1 MHKSKNRF
9 ISFMLS
15 CLTVF
20 SLASPVMAENET
32 IYPTFDESRT
42 GSITL
47 YKYVSN
53 DGKTVLTDGT
63 SFSKSEEDNFNQI
76 QAATGSYQMLPEKG
90 VEFAYLKVGDFEQ
103 VSTNY
108 QTEWVVSNIHPYF
121 LTTLENYGQS
131 LTAIGSD

>member
-90 VEFAYLKVGDFEQ
+90 VEFAYLKVGDSIFIRGIKIIWMNKF
-103 VSTNY
+103 VRICNSSNY
-108 QTEWVVSNIHPYF
+108 ISINNLP
-121 LTTLENYGQS
+121 N
-131 LTAIGSD
+131 

>member
-76 QAATGSYQMLPEKG
+76 QAATGSIGETDSGIRRDFPKFTAAYQRIG
-90 VEFAYLKVGDFEQ
+90 
-103 VSTNY
+103 
-108 QTEWVVSNIHPYF
+108 
-121 LTTLENYGQS
+121 
-131 LTAIGSD
+131 TA